1 MVRKLSDMIV
11 MLPGITGSVLQE
23 GGRDVWAVS
32 GQAAWRALTSGGRSL
47 QDLRLKSGEPDSIVA
62 TRVID
67 DAHIV
72 PGLVKIDGY
81 TSISRMIGKAFEVVG
96 GSVTEDHAANYI
108 EFPYDW
114 RLDNRVN
121 ARRLEQLVNDRLR
134 RWREYS
140 HNPNARVIFVAHS
153 MGGLVARYYLEVLE
167 GWKNCRALIT
177 FGTPYRGSFNA
188 LDFLAN
194 GYKRLF
200 LDLTEAMRSFPSV
213 YQLLP
218 IYEALWSGDK
228 YVRVAEAG
236 HLPGIDPVL
245 AADALRFHRE
255 IEKKVEEH
263 QQNPTYRDSGYVT
276 MPVVGTRQPTKQSA
290 ILKDGKVTVE
300 FAMPSWIDA
309 GLDGGDGTVPR
320 ASAIPIELSDAH
332 HNSFVPERHG
342 SLQCNRSVLD
352 DLQGRLEQTQV
363 RGMRNIRGPE
373 DKITT
378 TGQAALSL
386 DLEDLYLADEP
397 VTFRAKLLDA
407 KQVFGKVQGLIEPV
421 DALASQQT
429 IDFNESEDGW
439 AVTLDGLPP
448 GLYRIQVRTAEG
460 GPLAPQPVRDLFE
473 VAGAGR

>member
-1 MVRKLSDMIV
+1 MIV
-11 MLPGITGSVLQE
+11 MLPGISGSVLQR

-47 QDLRLKSGEPDSIVA
+47 KDLRLEGGEPDGIVA
-62 TRVID
+62 TRVIA
-67 DAHIV
+67 DAHII

-81 TSISRMIGKAFEVVG
+81 TSISRMVRSTFEVVG
-96 GSVTEDHAANYI
+96 GAATEDHAANYI

-121 ARRLEQLVNDRLR
+121 ARRLERMVNDRLR

-140 HNPNARVIFVAHS
+140 HNPAARVIFVAHS

-177 FGTPYRGSFNA
+177 FGTPYRGSLNA

-194 GYKRLF
+194 GYKSLF
-200 LDLTEAMRSFPSV
+200 VDFTEAMRSFPSV

-218 IYEALWSGDK
+218 IYEALWNGDR
-228 YVRVAEAG
+228 YFRVAEAD

-255 IEKKVEEH
+255 IEEKVEE
-263 QQNPTYRDSGYVT
+263 NRRDPAYWDSGYAI
-276 MPVVGTRQPTKQSA
+276 MPIVGTRQPTKQSA
-290 ILKDGKVTVE
+290 ILKDGKVIVGL
-300 FAMPSWIDA
+300 AMPSWIDA

-320 ASAIPIELSDAH
+320 ASAIPIELSDSYR
-332 HNSFVPERHG
+332 NSFVPERHG

-352 DLQGRLEQTQV
+352 DVKGRLEQTQV
-363 RGMRNIRGPE
+363 RDMRKIRGPE
-373 DKITT
+373 DRILT

-397 VTFRAKLLDA
+397 ITFRAKLLDA
-407 KQVFGKVQGLIEPV
+407 KNAFGKVHALIEPV
-421 DALASQQT
+421 DALVSRQN
-429 IDFNESEDGW
+429 IDFVEAEDGW

-448 GLYRIQVRTAEG
+448 GLYRIHVRTAEG
-460 GPLAPQPVRDLFE
+460 GPLAPHPVRDLFE
-473 VAGAGR
+473 VAGAG